1 MMRELQ
7 YRLAGRL
14 GQLVLDTLLATVR
27 FEVGGAEHYRRYTE
41 QGQPVIF
48 VLWHGRLLPLAYLH
62 RGEGIVAL
70 ISRSADGEY
79 LARLVKR
86 WGYIPVRGS
95 SSRGGSAALRELVR
109 HARSGRSLAITPDG
123 PRGPRQQLKDG
134 VLVASQ
140 LTGLPLVPAAAGAD
154 RAWWVEGWDRFLIPR
169 QFARVRVA
177 YGPPLTVP
185 RDAAAGELAAIRQ
198 TLQAELDRLTSEVDS
213 GAVAWRVAG

>member
-1 MMRELQ
+1 MMRELR
-7 YRLAGRL
+7 YRAAGRL
-14 GQLVLDTLLATVR
+14 GQVVLDTLLGTVR
-27 FEVGGAEHYRRYTE
+27 FEVAGAEHYRRYTE
-41 QGQPVIF
+41 RGQPVIF

-109 HARSGRSLAITPDG
+109 HARSGRCVAITPDG

-140 LTGLPLVPAAAGAD
+140 LTGLPIIPVACGAD
-154 RAWWVEGWDRFLIPR
+154 RAWWIEGWDRFLIPR
-169 QFARVRVA
+169 HFARVRVA
-177 YGPPLTVP
+177 YGPPLSVP
-185 RDAAAGELAAIRQ
+185 RDAAAEDLTAIRQ
-198 TLQAELDRLTSEVDS
+198 ALQAELDRLTAEVDS
-213 GAVAWRVAG
+213 GELARRVAG